1 MFESVPTIKGE
12 LLSSDLTLGD
22 LRTGWNTHT
31 FRMLS
36 SQSFAQGPGAAL
48 LLLGRGAG
56 GGAHH
61 AVFEFGTGLPFSH
74 FFHFSLILAVV
85 VHSAPV
91 E

>member
-1 MFESVPTIKGE
+1 M
-12 LLSSDLTLGD
+12 LGSHS
-22 LRTGWNTHT
+22 L
-31 FRMLS
+31 
-36 SQSFAQGPGAAL
+36 AQGPGAAL

-56 GGAHH
+56 SDADH
-61 AVFEFGTGLPFSH
+61 AVFEFGTDLPFSH